1 LSVPFIPVVFIPW
14 YFSWVICPSILQGLG
29 CLTAG
34 STSPPIAVLL
44 GLFIISIT
52 IKVIVYLSIWEL
64 EVDLS
69 RSNVDDS
76 VGGVKERSSQDNG
89 GLFIFYSYVQD
100 HETSR
105 NITILDLYN
114 GIVRYSLWELN

>member
-34 STSPPIAVLL
+34 STSPPIAVLF
-44 GLFIISIT
+44 GLFIINIT
-52 IKVIVYLSIWEL
+52 IKVTVYLFIWEL

-69 RSNVDDS
+69 RSNVDDI
-76 VGGVKERSSQDNG
+76 VGGVEERSSQDNG
-89 GLFIFYSYVQD
+89 GFFVFYSRV
-100 HETSR
+100 
-105 NITILDLYN
+105 
-114 GIVRYSLWELN
+114 